1 MSKSSHSNTLS
12 TVVPFSQKN
21 HTSSSMNFST
31 TTRNRAYH
39 SSEGSWQG
47 IVRSMKHD
55 RRNIMAMV
63 CRCLVERGLLWCCL
77 FEHMV
82 CCCFCCFV
90 AVTICLLCCYI
101 SIFYLYAGMVLWF
114 LLYLRHH
121 PYVKVKNCDGTAPF
135 VLRFH
140 VFTHTITTMVLNPL
154 CTTHSSWVHQHPNDS
169 ILHWYGWVW
178 SYVSFALLHSAP
190 SQCVGRIIAMGHFL
204 LVSPS
209 PPPLHGL

>member
-1 MSKSSHSNTLS
+1 
-12 TVVPFSQKN
+12 
-21 HTSSSMNFST
+21 
-31 TTRNRAYH
+31 
-39 SSEGSWQG
+39 
-47 IVRSMKHD
+47 MKHD

-77 FEHMV
+77 FEHNGLLS
-82 CCCFCCFV
+82 FCCFL

-140 VFTHTITTMVLNPL
+140 VFTHTITTMVLIPCVPPIRHGFISIPMILFCIGMVQCFL
-154 CTTHSSWVHQHPNDS
+154 CSPTFSTIPMCRSNHCDGTLFIGFTLPPHTVRFLGPSSS
-169 ILHWYGWVW
+169 
-178 SYVSFALLHSAP
+178 SMVSS
-190 SQCVGRIIAMGHFL
+190 
-204 LVSPS
+204 
-209 PPPLHGL
+209 HGATS